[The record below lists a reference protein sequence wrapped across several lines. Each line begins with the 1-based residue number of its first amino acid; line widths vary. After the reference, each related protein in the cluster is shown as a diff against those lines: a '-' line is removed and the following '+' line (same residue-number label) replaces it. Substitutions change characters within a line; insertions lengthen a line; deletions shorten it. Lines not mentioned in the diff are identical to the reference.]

1 MARGT
6 YTNCVIVGNTTRR
19 NTDNVNSPIRGG
31 GGMFNNQSAPML
43 IHVTICDNTAVATA
57 AVSGTDI
64 NFGLDSGGIYNYADN
79 SVGMPL
85 SAPQVI
91 SSIIWDNTGT
101 DGIVNESAYKDGN
114 PPIINPPNF
123 PMIVTYSNVQGSY
136 FGTGNIS
143 LAPNLSGAFP
153 WAYRI
158 TGAPC
163 VDAGNSSLTSDILG
177 VARPIG
183 ANPDMGA
190 YEYSPT
196 NPVAQ
201 CKNVSVTL
209 DSNCSATLGANS
221 VDDGSTAEAGI
232 LNMTLSQSTFSGVD
246 IPSKSVIFT
255 VTDQLGRQDSCTA
268 TVTVTDFIPP
278 VITTCPANQTL
289 DANANCQITIPDL
302 TNLLIASDN
311 CGIATKAQAPVAGTV
326 VSVDTEVTLTVYDVG
341 GNSASCKTWIY
352 LNDITPPQITL
363 NGAASVN
370 VECGSTYVDAGATAT
385 DSCDGVISGNITVIN
400 PVNTSSIGVY
410 TVTYNV
416 KDSSNNSAVA
426 VTRTVNVVDTTAPV
440 ITSCPS
446 DQTLNLDANC
456 EVVIPNLVN
465 QVIASDSCGLVG
477 TAVQNPVAGTVVSED
492 TPVTFTV
499 TDGGNNT
506 AHCQAT
512 IYVQDLIA
520 PVIVLNGSDQ
530 VQHQLG
536 DVYSDPGVVITDNCD
551 SSISA
556 VVGGDTVDVNTIGD
570 YTITYDASDMAGNAA
585 TQLTRL
591 VRVRDTQNP
600 YLTAVEVI
608 DGWTVAVTFN
618 KAMGSGVSDAIN
630 YSLSGSGQGTLTAQ
644 PDSVVLDTGNTY
656 LLSWP
661 VCGISSSQEMF
672 NGGDITITVAVLVE
686 DYAGN
691 TMDVAGNVLTD
702 TGSAMGEAPQILA
715 CADDQSLEL
724 DDNCEVELPDL
735 TDEIVVSDNCS
746 ADDDLIITQDP
757 AAGTMID
764 SNTNVTLWV
773 EDEAGNESQCV
784 VPVTVFDATPPT
796 ITSYPAS
803 DEAALDGNCTA
814 MIPSLISEVVAEDNC
829 TAAALLQISQDPA
842 SGTAITEDTVVT
854 ITVTDESGN
863 DTQVQSQVQVVDKIN
878 PVVTISGNNPLTVE
892 CTEPIT
898 LPIASATDN
907 CDTSLLIDIAKPQ
920 DLDLDTPAAGS
931 YNVIYSTEDSSENVG
946 TATLVINVTDT
957 KAPVVTITGPSTVV
971 FECGE
976 KISALPEA
984 SALDACEGN
993 LTTTISDFGGLDTDN
1008 PEKGDYVLTYAA
1020 SDSVGNTGTDTLDVE
1035 IVDTKAPII
1044 TRTGAAFVYV
1054 NLGDSYTDA
1063 GATASDTCDGDL
1075 TANIVTVNPVDINE
1089 IGFYQV
1095 TYDVTDSEG
1104 LVADQVVRDIYV
1116 GDITEPDLIAV
1127 AVDNTLEIWVTYN
1140 RTMREDGDNGV
1151 LNPENYTLSGSGQG
1165 TFNAV
1170 PDSVTAYGSLNR
1182 YVLAWSRP
1190 DEMFNAGDII
1200 ITVNPNVE
1208 DSEGKTMRINV
1219 NEDSGG
1225 ALGDP
1230 PVITLNAG
1238 DETLECSIDEF
1249 TEAGATAVDN
1259 VDGTVSVV
1267 ITGDTVNDQA
1277 AGTYVVNYEAVD
1289 AAGNMAYASRTVAVE
1304 DTLAPEIELM
1314 GAEALT
1320 LECGDPYEEAGV
1332 DAFDACDGDLSQD
1345 VIAMSS
1351 VDVGQT
1357 GPQTILYTVED
1368 SMGNSAQIER
1378 VVTVEDT
1385 TAPIITLLG
1394 NNPEVL
1400 IDGADYVEAG
1410 ASAWDACEG
1419 DLSAFI
1425 NLDGDVANTN
1435 ALAVYEVTYSLSDS
1449 FGNAAEAT
1457 RSVIVKPLSCLILY
1471 SLVVTPNPVLLDAN
1485 VTLSAEPLPESCS
1498 IGTLHYS
1505 WMKDGVVIP
1514 DAPDAFSWTLHKVGF
1529 EDAGA
1534 YVCMVSDSSST
1545 AATNSVVLV
1554 VEKGVPAVGL
1564 IGLMVAAAAIAAA
1577 ATRRK
1582 QR

>member
-1 MARGT
+1 
-6 YTNCVIVGNTTRR
+6 
-19 NTDNVNSPIRGG
+19 
-31 GGMFNNQSAPML
+31 
-43 IHVTICDNTAVATA
+43 
-57 AVSGTDI
+57 
-64 NFGLDSGGIYNYADN
+64 
-79 SVGMPL
+79 
-85 SAPQVI
+85 
-91 SSIIWDNTGT
+91 
-101 DGIVNESAYKDGN
+101 
-114 PPIINPPNF
+114 
-123 PMIVTYSNVQGSY
+123 
-136 FGTGNIS
+136 
-143 LAPNLSGAFP
+143 
-153 WAYRI
+153 
-158 TGAPC
+158 
-163 VDAGNSSLTSDILG
+163 
-177 VARPIG
+177 
-183 ANPDMGA
+183 
-190 YEYSPT
+190 
-196 NPVAQ
+196 
-201 CKNVSVTL
+201 
-209 DSNCSATLGANS
+209 
-221 VDDGSTAEAGI
+221 
-232 LNMTLSQSTFSGVD
+232 
-246 IPSKSVIFT
+246 
-255 VTDQLGRQDSCTA
+255 
-268 TVTVTDFIPP
+268 
-278 VITTCPANQTL
+278 
-289 DANANCQITIPDL
+289 
-302 TNLLIASDN
+302 
-311 CGIATKAQAPVAGTV
+311 PVAGTL
-326 VSVDTEVTLTVYDVG
+326 VSTDTQVTLTATDVG
-341 GNSASCKTWIY
+341 GNSANCTTWVY

-385 DSCDGVISGNITVIN
+385 DSCDGVISGNITVSN

-440 ITSCPS
+440 ITSCPA
-446 DQTLNLDANC
+446 DQTLNADANC

-499 TDGGNNT
+499 TDVGNNT
-506 AHCQAT
+506 AQCQAM

-530 VQHQLG
+530 LQHQLG

-556 VVGGDTVDVNTIGD
+556 VIGGDTVDVNTIGD
-570 YTITYDASDMAGNAA
+570 YTITYNASDTEGNAA
-585 TQLTRL
+585 TQRTRL

-608 DGWTVAVTFN
+608 DGWSVAVTFN
-618 KAMGSGVSDAIN
+618 KAMGSGVNDAIN

-644 PDSVVLDTGNTY
+644 PDSVALDTGNTY

-686 DYAGN
+686 DFAGN
-691 TMDVAGNVLTD
+691 TMDVDGNVLTD
-702 TGSAMGEAPQILA
+702 TGGAMGEAPQIMA

-746 ADDDLIITQDP
+746 ADDDLVITQDP
-757 AAGTMID
+757 AAGTIID

-773 EDEAGNESQCV
+773 EDEAGNKSKCV
-784 VPVTVFDATPPT
+784 VPVSVFDATPPT
-796 ITSYPAS
+796 ITSYPAG
-803 DEAALDGNCTA
+803 DEAVLDGNCIA
-814 MIPSLISEVVAEDNC
+814 MIPSLIAEVVAEDNC

-878 PVVTISGNNPLTVE
+878 PVITIFGNNPLTVE
-892 CTEPIT
+892 CNEPIT
-898 LPIASATDN
+898 LSSASATDN
-907 CDTSLLIDIAKPQ
+907 CDDSLSIDIAKPQ
-920 DLDLDTPAAGS
+920 DLDLDTPAVGS
-931 YNVIYSTEDSSENVG
+931 YSVTFSTEDSSENVG

-976 KISALPEA
+976 KITALPEA

-993 LTTTISDFGGLDTDN
+993 LTTTISDFDGLDTDN
-1008 PEKGDYVLTYAA
+1008 PETGNYVLTYAA

-1044 TRTGAAFVYV
+1044 T
-1054 NLGDSYTDA
+1054 L
-1063 GATASDTCDGDL
+1063 
-1075 TANIVTVNPVDINE
+1075 
-1089 IGFYQV
+1089 
-1095 TYDVTDSEG
+1095 
-1104 LVADQVVRDIYV
+1104 
-1116 GDITEPDLIAV
+1116 
-1127 AVDNTLEIWVTYN
+1127 
-1140 RTMREDGDNGV
+1140 
-1151 LNPENYTLSGSGQG
+1151 LS
-1165 TFNAV
+1165 
-1170 PDSVTAYGSLNR
+1170 
-1182 YVLAWSRP
+1182 
-1190 DEMFNAGDII
+1190 
-1200 ITVNPNVE
+1200 
-1208 DSEGKTMRINV
+1208 
-1219 NEDSGG
+1219 
-1225 ALGDP
+1225 
-1230 PVITLNAG
+1230 
-1238 DETLECSIDEF
+1238 
-1249 TEAGATAVDN
+1249 
-1259 VDGTVSVV
+1259 
-1267 ITGDTVNDQA
+1267 
-1277 AGTYVVNYEAVD
+1277 
-1289 AAGNMAYASRTVAVE
+1289 
-1304 DTLAPEIELM
+1304 
-1314 GAEALT
+1314 
-1320 LECGDPYEEAGV
+1320 
-1332 DAFDACDGDLSQD
+1332 
-1345 VIAMSS
+1345 
-1351 VDVGQT
+1351 
-1357 GPQTILYTVED
+1357 
-1368 SMGNSAQIER
+1368 
-1378 VVTVEDT
+1378 
-1385 TAPIITLLG
+1385 

-1449 FGNAAEAT
+1449 FGNASEAT